1 MILDLECIPSFTIS
15 HFFTWQYNT
24 KDSSVRLAYEAQ
36 PRPKAVASLSRET
49 IVKVACG
56 TNHTG
61 YFHIILSCL
70 KPGLVLCYVINI
82 TR

>member
-1 MILDLECIPSFTIS
+1 MDGIFLFGLDSTQL
-15 HFFTWQYNT
+15 QYNT

-36 PRPKAVASLSRET
+36 PRPKAVSSLSGET

-61 YFHIILSCL
+61 FPSYLFTVSPLL
-70 KPGLVLCYVINI
+70 FLFL
-82 TR
+82 

>member
-1 MILDLECIPSFTIS
+1 MLL
-15 HFFTWQYNT
+15 QYNT

-36 PRPKAVASLSRET
+36 PRPKAIASLAGET

-61 YFHIILSCL
+61 CNISTHFRLFCAIHHSCCCF
-70 KPGLVLCYVINI
+70 LVVKC
-82 TR
+82 